1 MEVKYI
7 NGVIIFFTF
16 ITLFLQH
23 FTHSSTLVVDGVSQW
38 KNPSVQIGDSII
50 FRHKY
55 NYSLYIFKNRRAFN
69 LCNFTEST
77 LLTPSAPTFT
87 WHPSRLGSFYFAFKN
102 VSTKACD
109 DDHKLAIK
117 VYSSHTPESS
127 PAPPL
132 PQPPTAAQ
140 PPVGNI
146 VSATPPSTSS
156 GGGHGKAVS
165 STPPPTSSSGGG
177 GGGGGGGGIVS
188 SSPSYPWPNLPQE
201 LTSPSP
207 SPMNA
212 IFPTGGPMG
221 GGPRKGGSS
230 LPFINSNPAV
240 PLPTGEVD
248 SATIRPVPSSCHH
261 RLLQVVGFVNVV
273 KAFWCVVL
281 LVVLL

>member
-1 MEVKYI
+1 MEGKYI
-7 NGVIIFFTF
+7 NGVMFFFTF
-16 ITLFLQH
+16 ITLFLQQ
-23 FTHSSTLVVDGVSQW
+23 FTDSATLMVDGVSQW
-38 KNPSVQIGDSII
+38 KNPTVQIGDSII

-55 NYSLYIFKNRRAFN
+55 NYSLYIFENRRAFN

-77 LLTPSAPTFT
+77 LLTPSTPTYT

-102 VSTKACD
+102 VSTNACD
-109 DDHKLAIK
+109 DGHKLAIK

-127 PAPPL
+127 PSPPL
-132 PQPPTAAQ
+132 PQPPTAA
-140 PPVGNI
+140 PSPTTSGHGNI
-146 VSATPPSTSS
+146 
-156 GGGHGKAVS
+156 VS
-165 STPPPTSSSGGG
+165 STPPPTTSSGGHGSIISSTPPPSISDGGG
-177 GGGGGGGGIVS
+177 GGDIVS
-188 SSPSYPWPNLPQE
+188 SSPSYPWPNRPQE

-212 IFPTGGPMG
+212 IFPTSGPI

-261 RLLQVVGFVNVV
+261 RLLQVVGFVTVV
-273 KAFWCVVL
+273 KAFWSVVL